1 MSRVF
6 FQSFFRDVFFRIVEI
21 EPATCYPSN
30 VSGKIRELSELKT
43 IVTKAK
49 AKGQKVVFTN
59 GCFDLLHLGHVHLLR
74 EAKKMGDLLVVALNS
89 DRSVKKIKGSNRPIL
104 PETERAELLAAL
116 EAVDYVTLFNEP
128 DPSKVIEELKPD
140 VLVKGGD
147 WTKGQVIGGEL
158 VEQNG
163 GKVAVVPYLQGHS
176 TTKIIEA
183 IRGK

>member
-1 MSRVF
+1 
-6 FQSFFRDVFFRIVEI
+6 
-21 EPATCYPSN
+21 
-30 VSGKIRELSELKT
+30 
-43 IVTKAK
+43 
-49 AKGQKVVFTN
+49 
-59 GCFDLLHLGHVHLLR
+59 
-74 EAKKMGDLLVVALNS
+74 MGDLLVVALNS
-89 DRSVKKIKGSNRPIL
+89 DRSVKRIKGSNRPIL